1 MTATR
6 IAELEATNARLLSAN
21 LALHKKLD
29 DVTGKLEVLLH
40 RVSQMSRRMYSN
52 SSERHHPDQQSIFE
66 VESDSADLART
77 LDAAKTSES
86 TIFTAALPPDAPVL
100 PKRRGGK
107 KPGQGRLRVPA
118 HLEIKETFVEIP
130 ESERMGPDG
139 RPLVQVDTKTVIK
152 LDSIAKSRRWIR
164 CASHHHAHLWRA
176 VEE

>member
-6 IAELEATNARLLSAN
+6 IAELEATNARLVSAN
-21 LALHKKLD
+21 LALQKKLD
-29 DVTGKLEVLLH
+29 DVTERLDVLLH

-52 SSERHHPDQQSIFE
+52 SSERHHPGQQSIFE
-66 VESDSADLART
+66 AESIASDIASALEV
-77 LDAAKTSES
+77 AKNSES
-86 TIFTAALPPDAPVL
+86 TIITAALPLDASVP

-107 KPGQGRLRVPA
+107 KPGQGRLQVPA

-130 ESERMGPDG
+130 ESKRIGPDG
-139 RPLVQVDTKTVIK
+139 RPLVKVDTKTVIK

-164 CASHHHAHLWRA
+164 CASHHHAHLWRV